1 MTGAADGAGAGEAA
15 SKARAE
21 EERGNVGKGG
31 RSLATWHA
39 DICSYR
45 RLPFMEGLFSSRFT
59 AVGVV
64 DSAWQARS
72 AGTLLPSALCITQ
85 KRRSETELRDCAGAA
100 DSGPPTCSQ
109 RIIFLTHSRRCISS
123 LSHTNTTMQ
132 FLGANDAMC
141 ALLMPH
147 LGLQVFLPNPRKLAA
162 LSVSVSGPQ
171 SHSRTRTASVPVLL
185 FSVLIPVAVA
195 LSGPP
200 RTLH

>member
-1 MTGAADGAGAGEAA
+1 MACGHLLLSAAAFHGGALLQPLHGRRRRRLGMAGA
-15 SKARAE
+15 
-21 EERGNVGKGG
+21 
-31 RSLATWHA
+31 
-39 DICSYR
+39 IR
-45 RLPFMEGLFSSRFT
+45 RDPT
-59 AVGVV
+59 
-64 DSAWQARS
+64 
-72 AGTLLPSALCITQ
+72 PSALCSTQ

-185 FSVLIPVAVA
+185 FSVLIPEIGRAHV
-195 LSGPP
+195 
-200 RTLH
+200 